1 LRWRW
6 EETGKATDSIHGH
19 MFEDEATGAFIPPI
33 FLSAMFEQRGETRLT
48 DRGTELK
55 YSREENPTT
64 RALERILAKLEGG
77 GDALAFNSGMAA
89 VSATILALAKHDIT
103 LLIPMEVYGTTME
116 LAMTLSDKI
125 GYKLELAWPDTESLI
140 ESIES
145 RKPDV
150 VFVESMTNPMLRVID
165 VEEISKTCFDIGCW
179 VVVDNTFA
187 TPILLNPLKK
197 GALIVLHSLTK
208 YIAGHNDVVGGA
220 IVSISPMVKLLWD
233 WRRMLGSIMQPFE
246 AYLTLRGVK
255 TLNVRVERA
264 STTAKTIAEF
274 LEDHPRVEE
283 VYYPGLNSNPY
294 KRVADKVFERK
305 LYGSMISFKV
315 KGGRDEAVKVLK
327 TVKLIKPS
335 PSLGGPESLITY
347 PIISASRA
355 LPEEVRRKLG
365 ITENLLRLSVGLEDP
380 EDLINDLSQALQ

>member
-1 LRWRW
+1 
-6 EETGKATDSIHGH
+6 
-19 MFEDEATGAFIPPI
+19 MFEDKSTGAFIPPI

-64 RALERILAKLEGG
+64 RALERVLAKLESGS
-77 GDALAFNSGMAA
+77 DALAFNSGMAA
-89 VSATILALAKHDIT
+89 IAATILALAKRDTT

-116 LAMTLSDKI
+116 LASTLSEKL
-125 GYKLELAWPDTESLI
+125 GYKLELTWPDTESI
-140 ESIES
+140 VESIKS
-145 RKPDV
+145 RKPDIV
-150 VFVESMTNPMLRVID
+150 MIESMTNPMLRVID
-165 VEEISKTCFDIGCW
+165 VEEVSKTCFDEGCW
-179 VVVDNTFA
+179 VVADNTFT

-197 GALIVLHSLTK
+197 GAFIVVNSLTK
-208 YIAGHNDVVGGA
+208 FIAGHNDVVGGA
-220 IVSISPMVKLLWD
+220 VISIGPVIKLLWD

-255 TLNVRVERA
+255 TLSIRVERS
-264 STTAKTIAEF
+264 STTAKAIAEF
-274 LEDHPRVEE
+274 LEDHPRIEE
-283 VYYPGLNSNPY
+283 VYYPGLPSNPY
-294 KRVADKVFERK
+294 KRVADKIFERR
-305 LYGSMISFKV
+305 LYGSLVSFKV

-335 PSLGGPESLITY
+335 PSLGGPESLLTY

-355 LPEEVRRKLG
+355 LPEDIRRRLG

-380 EDLINDLSQALQ
+380 EDLINDLSQALGS

>member
-1 LRWRW
+1 
-6 EETGKATDSIHGH
+6 
-19 MFEDEATGAFIPPI
+19 
-33 FLSAMFEQRGETRLT
+33 
-48 DRGTELK
+48 
-55 YSREENPTT
+55 
-64 RALERILAKLEGG
+64 
-77 GDALAFNSGMAA
+77 
-89 VSATILALAKHDIT
+89 
-103 LLIPMEVYGTTME
+103 
-116 LAMTLSDKI
+116 
-125 GYKLELAWPDTESLI
+125 
-140 ESIES
+140 
-145 RKPDV
+145 
-150 VFVESMTNPMLRVID
+150 MLRVID

-179 VVVDNTFA
+179 VVVDNTFT

-365 ITENLLRLSVGLEDP
+365 ITENLLRLSVGLEDS

>member
-1 LRWRW
+1 
-6 EETGKATDSIHGH
+6 
-19 MFEDEATGAFIPPI
+19 MFEDKSTGAFIPPI

-64 RALERILAKLEGG
+64 RALERVLAKLEGG
-77 GDALAFNSGMAA
+77 SDALAFNSGMAA
-89 VSATILALAKHDIT
+89 IAATILALAKRDTT

-116 LAMTLSDKI
+116 LASTLSEKL
-125 GYKLELAWPDTESLI
+125 GYKLELTWPDTESI
-140 ESIES
+140 VESIKS
-145 RKPDV
+145 RKPDIV
-150 VFVESMTNPMLRVID
+150 MIESMTNPMLRVID
-165 VEEISKTCFDIGCW
+165 VEEVSKTCFDEGCW
-179 VVVDNTFA
+179 VVADNTFT

-197 GALIVLHSLTK
+197 GAFIVVNSLTK
-208 YIAGHNDVVGGA
+208 FIAGHNDVVGGA
-220 IVSISPMVKLLWD
+220 VISIGPVIKLLWD

-255 TLNVRVERA
+255 TLSIRVERS
-264 STTAKTIAEF
+264 STTAKAIAEF
-274 LEDHPRVEE
+274 LEDHPRIEE
-283 VYYPGLNSNPY
+283 VYYPGLPSNPY
-294 KRVADKVFERK
+294 KRVADKIFERR
-305 LYGSMISFKV
+305 LYGSLVSFKV

-335 PSLGGPESLITY
+335 PSLGGPESLLTY

-355 LPEEVRRKLG
+355 LPEDIRRRLG

-380 EDLINDLSQALQ
+380 EDLINDLSQALGS